1 MLKAVDIMQ
10 KDLVT
15 VSKETSISEVITI
28 LAEKKITGL
37 PVVDDDMVLVGLVS
51 EKDVLRVAYCMISG
65 SDVPTADDR
74 VEKVM
79 ATELVFFSPDDN
91 IADICQ
97 CFLDRSIRRVP
108 VVDSDGKIVGVIS
121 RKDVIIKAYEANK
134 ALQV

>member
-1 MLKAVDIMQ
+1 MVKAEDLMQ
-10 KDLVT
+10 KNLIT
-15 VSKETSISEVITI
+15 VSKDTSISDVVAI

-37 PVVDDDMVLVGLVS
+37 PVVDDDMKLIGLVS
-51 EKDVLRVAYCMISG
+51 EKDVLRAAYRMISDSYEFAAG
-65 SDVPTADDR
+65 DT

-79 ATELVFFSPDDN
+79 AKELVLFSPEDN

-121 RKDVIIKAYEANK
+121 RKDIITKAFNTSEAIK
-134 ALQV
+134 V